1 MILLFRVQAI
11 KMERLSL
18 LFSLVSV
25 LIVLFVE
32 SNATSAREENS
43 LYGKCKFQQFINLL
57 LAISFVRN
65 YQVKAF
71 YFIVY
76 DGLNTF

>member
-1 MILLFRVQAI
+1 M
-11 KMERLSL
+11 KRLSL

-32 SNATSAREENS
+32 SNATSEREENS
-43 LYGKCKFQQFINLL
+43 FYGKCTFQVFINLL
-57 LAISFVRN
+57 LAISFVQN
-65 YQVKAF
+65 NKVKAF

-76 DGLNTF
+76 DVLNNF